1 MFRMVYGAG
10 VAEPG
15 VEVDGVSRGT
25 LGRQE
30 RGRETRRNLIRT
42 AARLWSER
50 GFDDVTV
57 EEICSE
63 AGVGRTTFYL
73 HFESKE
79 RLLASL
85 AGATSAGVA
94 ADLEAARSTGS
105 LDDQLDVLIR
115 GIVRRMQDVPKSLA
129 ELVIH
134 SQRVQLMKLV
144 PGELSTS
151 KRFADLVRHVVG
163 DARRGGEL
171 VPAADPAELGEI
183 LGALTMDAIEAWA
196 AGRSRKSLAAVLRFR
211 FALVLD
217 QYRVPPS

>member
-1 MFRMVYGAG
+1 MEVIGADVVG
-10 VAEPG
+10 E
-15 VEVDGVSRGT
+15 SRGT

-30 RGRETRRNLIRT
+30 RGKETRRNLIRT

-94 ADLEAARSTGS
+94 ADLEAAHTSNS
-105 LDDQLDVLIR
+105 LDAQLDVLIR
-115 GIVRRMQDVPKSLA
+115 GIARRMQAVPKSLA
-129 ELVIH
+129 RLVIH
-134 SQRVQLMKLV
+134 SQQLGLMKAGPEVLAQ
-144 PGELSTS
+144 ST
-151 KRFADLVRHVVG
+151 RFADLARDVLA
-163 DARRGGEL
+163 DARRRGEL
-171 VPAADPAELGEI
+171 VRSTDPDELGEI

-196 AGRSRKSLAAVLRFR
+196 SGRSRKSLTAVLRFR
-211 FALVLD
+211 YALVVD
-217 QYRVPPS
+217 QYRST

>member
-1 MFRMVYGAG
+1 
-10 VAEPG
+10 
-15 VEVDGVSRGT
+15 VEVVGESRGT

-30 RGRETRRNLIRT
+30 RGKETRRNLIRT

-94 ADLEAARSTGS
+94 DDLAAAHASDS
-105 LDDQLDVLIR
+105 LDAQLDVLIR
-115 GIVRRMQDVPKSLA
+115 GIARRMQAVPKSLA
-129 ELVIH
+129 RLVIH
-134 SQRVQLMKLV
+134 SQQLGLMKAGPEVLAH
-144 PGELSTS
+144 ST
-151 KRFADLVRHVVG
+151 RFADLARDVLT
-163 DARRGGEL
+163 DARRRGEL
-171 VPAADPAELGEI
+171 VRSADPEELGEI

-196 AGRSRKSLAAVLRFR
+196 SGRSRKSLTAVLRLR
-211 FALVLD
+211 YALVVD
-217 QYRVPPS
+217 QYRST

>member
-1 MFRMVYGAG
+1 MA
-10 VAEPG
+10 
-15 VEVDGVSRGT
+15 EVDIEIGASRGT

-30 RGRETRRNLIRT
+30 RGKETRRNLLRT

-79 RLLASL
+79 QLLASL

-94 ADLEAARSTGS
+94 ADLEAESS
-105 LDDQLDVLIR
+105 DSIDVQLDVLIR
-115 GIVRRMQDVPKSLA
+115 GIARRMQDVPKSLA

-134 SQRVQLMKLV
+134 SQRMGLMKASRDGFV
-144 PGELSTS
+144 GST
-151 KRFADLVRHVVG
+151 RFADLARDVLA
-163 DARRGGEL
+163 DARRRGEL
-171 VPAADPAELGEI
+171 VKTADPDELGEI
-183 LGALTMDAIEAWA
+183 LGALTMDALEAWA
-196 AGRSRKSLAAVLRFR
+196 SGRSRKSLTAVLRFR
-211 FALVLD
+211 YALVVD
-217 QYRVPPS
+217 QYRAARTSPTS